1 MRTVRTG
8 REGEVECGL
17 EPMCPKE
24 ALMTDTDTRSTAT
37 GTGTGRTVTLE
48 TSTYRYAWLRLDE
61 LDGRR

>member
-24 ALMTDTDTRSTAT
+24 ALMTDTDTRSTAA
-37 GTGTGRTVTLE
+37 GTGRPVALE
-48 TSTYRYAWLRLDE
+48 TSSYRHAWLRLDE

>member
-24 ALMTDTDTRSTAT
+24 ALMTDTDTRSTAA
-37 GTGTGRTVTLE
+37 GAGGSVALE
-48 TSTYRYAWLRLDE
+48 TSSYRHAWLRLDE